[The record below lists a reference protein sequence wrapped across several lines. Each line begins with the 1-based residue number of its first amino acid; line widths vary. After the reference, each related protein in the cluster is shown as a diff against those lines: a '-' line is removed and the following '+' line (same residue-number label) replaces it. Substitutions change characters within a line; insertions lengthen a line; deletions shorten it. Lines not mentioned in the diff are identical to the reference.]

1 MLGGMIYLLIEK
13 EFLFFWS
20 TILFYSNIKL
30 KISKVIKIF
39 NKYTLI
45 EIPLYVKN
53 EIASKKLIKK
63 FNCFSNYNVRIK

>member
-1 MLGGMIYLLIEK
+1 MIYLLIEK